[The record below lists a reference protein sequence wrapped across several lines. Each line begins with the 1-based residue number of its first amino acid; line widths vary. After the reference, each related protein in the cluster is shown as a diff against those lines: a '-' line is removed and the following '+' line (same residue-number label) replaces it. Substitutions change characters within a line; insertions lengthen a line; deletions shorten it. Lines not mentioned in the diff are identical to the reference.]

1 MSHVKTIAD
10 EWKEF
15 CEGPMHRVHP
25 QSMQY
30 KEIQKA
36 FYAGAASMFICM
48 SQVTE
53 IDDDRVGA
61 ELVARLNKEVELF
74 FENLMKRH
82 AEEN

>member
-1 MSHVKTIAD
+1 MSHVRTIAD

-15 CEGPMHRVHP
+15 YEWPTHRVHP

-30 KEIQKA
+30 KEMQKA
-36 FYAGAASMFICM
+36 FYAGAASMFLCM
-48 SQVTE
+48 NQVTE

-61 ELVARLNKEVELF
+61 ELVAQLNKEVELF